1 MKPDTLALSNTPCRV
16 VGNNSHDV
24 GLVSSVLPE
33 VLRNGIGMSLGY
45 TLQRTLVV
53 LWLRFLCQLSFGNN
67 LSLII

>member
-1 MKPDTLALSNTPCRV
+1 MKPDTLALSNTPCRG

-24 GLVSSVLPE
+24 GLVSSVLSE

-53 LWLRFLCQLSFGNN
+53 LWLRFLCRLSFGNN